1 MKELIRTND
10 LILISRIRSVLNDA
24 GINFELL
31 DTHTSI
37 IEGSISAIQNRILVF
52 DEDLE
57 YSNELI
63 QDLINDHDNK

>member
-10 LILISRIRSVLNDA
+10 LILISRIQSVLNDA

-57 YSNELI
+57 YSNGLI

>member
-10 LILISRIRSVLNDA
+10 LILISRIQSVLNDA